1 MEHMEGVALA
11 CTRASVLTHGI
22 GGTTVPLNLLDGI
35 PWGVVSL
42 SVRYSLR
49 TTSLHVPVGTPT
61 SVRETPQYM

>member
-35 PWGVVSL
+35 PWGM
-42 SVRYSLR
+42 
-49 TTSLHVPVGTPT
+49 VPVSFPFLWIV
-61 SVRETPQYM
+61 SVC